1 MLDDIKL
8 LLKVSFPT
16 ITIIFLTFL
25 NLFVSKNYFDFGQ
38 LFVFQAI
45 FFWLLYTPSLLP
57 IYIILISGIVQDIIF
72 LTPIGTTGL
81 VFLLLIFLFEKYNK
95 LFLEPSFFELTY
107 VFIALFIIGTIIFW
121 GINSLIS
128 LEFILININFFYKIL
143 LNILVFPIIY
153 FFLHILL
160 KKLNLEKKF

>member
-1 MLDDIKL
+1 MRL
-8 LLKVSFPT
+8 
-16 ITIIFLTFL
+16 
-25 NLFVSKNYFDFGQ
+25 
-38 LFVFQAI
+38 
-45 FFWLLYTPSLLP
+45 
-57 IYIILISGIVQDIIF
+57 ILIQIVQDIIF

-107 VFIALFIIGTIIFW
+107 VFIALFIIGSIIFW

-143 LNILVFPIIY
+143 LNVLVFPIIY

>member
-107 VFIALFIIGTIIFW
+107 VFISLFIIGSIIFL
-121 GINSLIS
+121 GINYLIS
-128 LEFILININFFYKIL
+128 L
-143 LNILVFPIIY
+143 
-153 FFLHILL
+153 
-160 KKLNLEKKF
+160 

>member
-45 FFWLLYTPSLLP
+45 LFWLLYTPSLLP

-107 VFIALFIIGTIIFW
+107 VFIALFIIGSIIFW

-128 LEFILININFFYKIL
+128 LEFILININFFYQIL
-143 LNILVFPIIY
+143 LNVLVFPIIY

>member
-45 FFWLLYTPSLLP
+45 FFWLLYTQSLLP

-107 VFIALFIIGTIIFW
+107 VFIALFIIGSIIFW

-143 LNILVFPIIY
+143 LNVLVFPIIY

>member
-107 VFIALFIIGTIIFW
+107 VFIALFIIGSIIFW

>member
-45 FFWLLYTPSLLP
+45 FFWLLYTLLP

-107 VFIALFIIGTIIFW
+107 VFIALFIIGSIIFW

-143 LNILVFPIIY
+143 LNVLVFPIIY

>member
-25 NLFVSKNYFDFGQ
+25 NLFISKNYFDFGQ

>member
-25 NLFVSKNYFDFGQ
+25 KLFVSKNYFDFGQ

-107 VFIALFIIGTIIFW
+107 VFIALFIIGSIIFW

-143 LNILVFPIIY
+143 LNVLVFPIIY

>member
-57 IYIILISGIVQDIIF
+57 IYIIFTLIRNVGNFFFQ
-72 LTPIGTTGL
+72 
-81 VFLLLIFLFEKYNK
+81 KYNK
-95 LFLEPSFFELTY
+95 IFELFQLY
-107 VFIALFIIGTIIFW
+107 SVK
-121 GINSLIS
+121 
-128 LEFILININFFYKIL
+128 Y
-143 LNILVFPIIY
+143 
-153 FFLHILL
+153 
-160 KKLNLEKKF
+160 EKD

>member
-107 VFIALFIIGTIIFW
+107 VFIALFIIGSIIFW

-128 LEFILININFFYKIL
+128 LEFILINIK
-143 LNILVFPIIY
+143 
-153 FFLHILL
+153 
-160 KKLNLEKKF
+160 

>member
-1 MLDDIKL
+1 MLDEIKL

-107 VFIALFIIGTIIFW
+107 VFIALFIIGSIIFW

-143 LNILVFPIIY
+143 LNVLVFPIIY

>member
-72 LTPIGTTGL
+72 LTP
-81 VFLLLIFLFEKYNK
+81 
-95 LFLEPSFFELTY
+95 S
-107 VFIALFIIGTIIFW
+107 
-121 GINSLIS
+121 
-128 LEFILININFFYKIL
+128 
-143 LNILVFPIIY
+143 
-153 FFLHILL
+153 
-160 KKLNLEKKF
+160 

>member
-107 VFIALFIIGTIIFW
+107 VFIALFIIGSIIFW

-143 LNILVFPIIY
+143 LNVLVFPIIY